1 MADYG
6 KQYYSFQEGFKLV
19 AQAAK
24 GIPDRVP
31 IYAQLCEMIPL
42 EMGVSAEKIFH
53 DPELLT
59 IGSFKICEK
68 YGIDV
73 PVVDLDSYN
82 IEAEA
87 IGQKLIFDEN
97 IMPDVDRMHPL
108 IQDRKD
114 LKKIKTPDFDK
125 AARCP
130 VVVEMYRL
138 FEKLTGCRASMAF
151 CAPFSLAANIRGIS
165 QVLMDIMERPDFAR
179 SLFECVTEDIL
190 IPWLLHLKNKFPQTP
205 AFVGADALASL
216 PMVNETMMEEWIAP
230 YIERLREAVGP
241 NVCVPNQTGERYSKA
256 PEKFMDIRRRANPLY
271 VEGQDPDV
279 EALGPEFYRKYADKH
294 DLPLLLGVG
303 AVFLNNA
310 SPEEISE
317 RVRHY
322 VQAGGK
328 NGRLWLYLCN
338 LAPSTPPENIKAA
351 VTAAHKYGSLLE
363 KTKN

>member
-1 MADYG
+1 MNDYN
-6 KQYYSFQEGFKLV
+6 KKYYVFQEGFNLV
-19 AQAAK
+19 AQAAE

-31 IYAQLCEMIPL
+31 IYAQLCEMLPQ

-53 DPELLT
+53 DPELIT
-59 IGSFKICEK
+59 IGSFKVCER

-97 IMPDVDRMHPL
+97 IMPDVDRTHPL
-108 IQDRKD
+108 IEAQED

-130 VVVEMYRL
+130 VVVEMYRR
-138 FEKLTGCRASMAF
+138 FEELTGCRASIAF

-165 QVLMDIMERPDFAR
+165 QVLMDIMEQPAFAR
-179 SLFECVTEDIL
+179 SLFECVTEEVL
-190 IPWLLHLKNKFPQTP
+190 IPWLLYLKNKFPQTP

-216 PMVNETMMEEWIAP
+216 PVVNEMMMEQWVAP
-230 YIERLREAVGP
+230 YIERLRQVIGP
-241 NVCVPNQTGERYSKA
+241 NLCVPNHTGERYSKT
-256 PEKFMDIRRRANPLY
+256 PEKIMDIRRRANALY

-279 EALGPEFYRKYADKH
+279 EALGPEFYRRYADKH

-310 SPEEISE
+310 SPEEITA

-322 VQAGGK
+322 VQTGGK
-328 NGRLWLYLCN
+328 NGRLWFYLCN
-338 LAPSTPPENIKAA
+338 LAPGTPAENITAA
-351 VTAAHKYGSLLE
+351 VTAVHQYGSSMR
-363 KTKN
+363 